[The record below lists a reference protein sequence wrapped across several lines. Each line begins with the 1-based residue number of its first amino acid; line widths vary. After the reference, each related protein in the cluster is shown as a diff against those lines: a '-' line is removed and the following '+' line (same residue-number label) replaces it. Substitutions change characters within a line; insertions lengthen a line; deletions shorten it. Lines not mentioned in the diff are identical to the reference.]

1 MIFIVLP
8 DIPAED
14 RLLDQARQGNQDA
27 IRQIYEAY
35 FSPIYQF
42 IRMRVDD
49 AYTAEDLSGN
59 VFLKLIKAC
68 QERKAP
74 HKSLRGWLFKVARNE
89 VYDYFGKQQRLAETV
104 LTEWIPAPNDQ
115 EPEVEFM
122 RRLSI
127 EQARYAIRQL
137 SPEQQ
142 EVIVLRFGQLLNL
155 QETADIMGKSVQ
167 AVKSLQFRAVN
178 SLRQILMRRGVGNV
192 E

>member
-14 RLLDQARQGNQDA
+14 RLLDRARQGDQDA

-35 FSPIYQF
+35 FSPIFQF

-49 AYTAEDLSGN
+49 TYTAEDLSGN
-59 VFLKLIKAC
+59 VFLKLVKAC
-68 QERKAP
+68 QEHKAP
-74 HKSLRGWLFKVARNE
+74 QKSLRGWLFKVARNE
-89 VYDYFGKQQRLAETV
+89 IYDYFGKQQRLAETV
-104 LTEWIPAPNDQ
+104 LAEWIPAPDDH
-115 EPEVEFM
+115 EPEVQFM

-127 EQARYAIRQL
+127 EHARYAIRQL
-137 SPEQQ
+137 SPDQQ
-142 EVIVLRFGQLLNL
+142 EVIILRFGQLLNL

-178 SLRQILMRRGVGNV
+178 ALRQILARKGVGHV